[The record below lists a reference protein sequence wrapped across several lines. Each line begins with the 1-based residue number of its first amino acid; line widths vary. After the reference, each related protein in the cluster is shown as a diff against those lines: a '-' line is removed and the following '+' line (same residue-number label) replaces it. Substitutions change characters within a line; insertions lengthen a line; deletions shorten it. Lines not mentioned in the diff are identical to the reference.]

1 MLAAAIFLLYCSQLP
16 INHLALSHD
25 LNIRKPC
32 LEAGPGIDRPARV
45 FIYSV
50 HEVEEA
56 RKTRD
61 AFGDN

>member
-1 MLAAAIFLLYCSQLP
+1 MLAAAIFPFYCSQLS
-16 INHLALSHD
+16 ISHLALSHD

-32 LEAGPGIDRPARV
+32 LEPGPGIDRLAHV